1 MIDCI
6 RFLSISIIVCIN
18 ELKENDRDIYSMIDL
33 IHVRYNAD
41 TEQIINREEEKKRK
55 VAFPLVYKHNCLLRK
70 GAE

>member
-41 TEQIINREEEKKRK
+41 TEQIINREEEKEKKSRVSAHK
-55 VAFPLVYKHNCLLRK
+55 QT
-70 GAE
+70 